1 MSVQDRPALRSY
13 GADELLTMLPH
24 RWPMLMIDKAY
35 DVDPGRSGKGVKNV
49 TISEPYFAGHYPS
62 HSIMPGVLIVESMAQ
77 LVAVVYIAEHLE
89 QAKAGMAEDVSEK
102 VGYLGAINKVKFNA
116 LVRPGDRLDLTAKLG
131 ERFGALRSVQV
142 RAEVDGKVVASG
154 SLTVTERAAEQ
165 AA

>member
-1 MSVQDRPALRSY
+1 MTAQPQPAVRRY

-49 TISEPYFAGHYPS
+49 TISEPYFAGHYPN
-62 HSIMPGVLIVESMAQ
+62 HSIMPGVLIVEAMAQ

-89 QAKAGMAEDVSEK
+89 QAKTGAAEDVSEK
-102 VGYLGAINKVKFNA
+102 VGYLGAINKVKFAA

-154 SLTVTERAAEQ
+154 SLTVTERVAEAA
-165 AA
+165 A